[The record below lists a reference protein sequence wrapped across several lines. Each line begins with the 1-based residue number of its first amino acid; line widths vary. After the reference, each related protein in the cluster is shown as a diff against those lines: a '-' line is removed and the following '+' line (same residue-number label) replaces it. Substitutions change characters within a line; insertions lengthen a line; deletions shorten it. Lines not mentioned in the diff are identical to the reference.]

1 MATITQH
8 SVLSTQHLRKWRLWV
23 LAACLGLPLLAFGI
37 AGAFWLYERHWLGWA
52 GLAFLCG
59 EALAFSLLRRWARAD
74 GTLLPQPS
82 VSPPREFSPRD
93 EAAWELVHEY
103 QDRIDRDEI
112 VLTSLDQFLS
122 LGQEILGR
130 VATFYRPDDPEP
142 VLAVQVP
149 LLFRAIEETA
159 RDLAA
164 VTANLPFAHR
174 ITISEIV
181 RGYQFGQKLKPAY
194 ELYQLYRILSPLVN
208 WPSGLFR
215 IFVTDRLFDLTKET
229 LNQWLLKWYVDR
241 VGYHA
246 IELYSG
252 RLLLTQRFAIDA
264 SPPLLP
270 DTAETL
276 AEARKA
282 TPEPLRVLI
291 LGQVKAGKSSLV
303 NALFGEIRAA
313 TDVVPTTAQLTPY
326 VLERPNLGG
335 MVIISDMGGYED
347 PTMPQERIDEALAE
361 ALRAD
366 LILLVVSAVNA
377 AREPDR
383 RLLMQLRD
391 RFTAQPELRPP
402 PVVVVLSHI
411 DLLRPPRDWT
421 PPYNVVTPDSLKAHS
436 IRGALDAVAVDL
448 ALTPE
453 LVVPV
458 CLLPERLYNVEEAL
472 VPLLVQVL
480 PEAKR
485 TLLLRG
491 LKILHEQEQWE
502 LLWRQAWAAGRF
514 LWQVGGE
521 VLKKSVE
528 RVLTERRIG

>member
-1 MATITQH
+1 
-8 SVLSTQHLRKWRLWV
+8 
-23 LAACLGLPLLAFGI
+23 
-37 AGAFWLYERHWLGWA
+37 
-52 GLAFLCG
+52 
-59 EALAFSLLRRWARAD
+59 
-74 GTLLPQPS
+74 
-82 VSPPREFSPRD
+82 
-93 EAAWELVHEY
+93 VHDY
-103 QDRIDRDEI
+103 QERIDRNEI
-112 VLTSLDQFLS
+112 VLTSLDQFFS

-142 VLAVQVP
+142 LLAVQVP
-149 LLFRAIEETA
+149 FLFRAIEETA
-159 RDLAA
+159 RDLA
-164 VTANLPFAHR
+164 VITANLPFAHR
-174 ITISEIV
+174 VTISEIV
-181 RGYQFGQKLKPAY
+181 RGYQFSQKLKPAY
-194 ELYQLYRILSPLVN
+194 ELYRLYRILSPLVN

-252 RLLLTQRFAIDA
+252 RLLLTRRFDVDA

-276 AEARKA
+276 AEARKV
-282 TPEPLRVLI
+282 TLEPLRVLI

-303 NALFGEIRAA
+303 NALFGEIRAG

-347 PTMPQERIDEALAE
+347 PTE
-361 ALRAD
+361 ALRSD

-383 RLLMQLRD
+383 RLLAQLRD
-391 RFTAQPELRPP
+391 RFAAQPELRPP
-402 PVVVVLSHI
+402 PVVVVLTHI
-411 DLLRPPRDWT
+411 DLLRPPRDWA
-421 PPYNVVTPDSLKAHS
+421 PPYNVVIPDSAKAHS
-436 IRGALDAVAVDL
+436 VRGALDAVAVDL
-448 ALTPE
+448 GLTPE

-491 LKILHEQEQWE
+491 LKTLHDQEQWE
-502 LLWRQAWAAGRF
+502 LLWLQARATGRF
-514 LWQVGGE
+514 LLHMGGE

-528 RVLTERRIG
+528 RVLAERRIY

>member
-1 MATITQH
+1 
-8 SVLSTQHLRKWRLWV
+8 
-23 LAACLGLPLLAFGI
+23 
-37 AGAFWLYERHWLGWA
+37 
-52 GLAFLCG
+52 
-59 EALAFSLLRRWARAD
+59 
-74 GTLLPQPS
+74 
-82 VSPPREFSPRD
+82 
-93 EAAWELVHEY
+93 LVHEY
-103 QDRIDRDEI
+103 QERIDRHEI
-112 VLTSLDQFLS
+112 VLTSLEQLLS
-122 LGQEILGR
+122 LGREILGR
-130 VATFYRPDDPEP
+130 VATFYRSDDPEP
-142 VLAVQVP
+142 LLAVQVP

-159 RDLAA
+159 HDLAA

-181 RGYQFGQKLKPAY
+181 RGYQFGQKLQPAY

-208 WPSGLFR
+208 WQSGLFR
-215 IFVTDRLFDLTKET
+215 LFVTDRLFDLTKET

-252 RLLLTQRFAIDA
+252 QLLLTRRFDVDA
-264 SPPLLP
+264 SPPLLS

-276 AEARKA
+276 AETRQV

-347 PTMPQERIDEALAE
+347 PTVPQARIDEALTE
-361 ALRAD
+361 ALRSD

-383 RLLMQLRD
+383 GLLARLRD
-391 RFTAQPELRPP
+391 RFAAQPELRPP

-411 DLLRPPRDWT
+411 DLLRPPRDWA
-421 PPYNVVTPDSLKAHS
+421 PPYNVATPDSPKAHS

-448 ALTPE
+448 GLTPE

-458 CLLPERLYNVEEAL
+458 CLPPARLYNVEEAL

-491 LKILHEQEQWE
+491 LKTLHEQEQWE
-502 LLWRQAWAAGRF
+502 LLWRQARATGRF
-514 LWQVGGE
+514 LLQMGGE

-528 RVLTERRIG
+528 RVLAEKRI